1 MKKHSKHCP
10 LSIAI
15 AITLGI
21 SATVS
26 TVYAAPAD
34 EGFFHTQD
42 NQALLALKLQGK
54 PPYDRAKAR
63 RHSKKQSESVEMS
76 ALEIDE
82 NAMESTEPATRKTHL
97 RKRRGHP
104 DRSKRSPSL
113 YQ

>member
-1 MKKHSKHCP
+1 MKKYSKHCP
-10 LSIAI
+10 LSIAF
-15 AITLGI
+15 AITLGLN
-21 SATVS
+21 ATVS
-26 TVYAAPAD
+26 TVYATPAD
-34 EGFFHTQD
+34 DGFFHAQYD
-42 NQALLALKLQGK
+42 HSLLALKLQGK

-104 DRSKRSPSL
+104 DRSKRPPSH
-113 YQ
+113 YK